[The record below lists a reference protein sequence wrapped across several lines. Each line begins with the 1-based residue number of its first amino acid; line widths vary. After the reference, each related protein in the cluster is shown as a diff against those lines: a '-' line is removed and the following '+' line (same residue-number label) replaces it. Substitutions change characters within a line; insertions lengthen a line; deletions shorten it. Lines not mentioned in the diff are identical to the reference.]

1 MPFGLQPAHLIIIA
15 VVALIIFGPSR
26 LPEIGRSLGK
36 TLKEFQSAT
45 KEATQGFTTE
55 VTKTETTAPAAAPA
69 VVPAVAEVKPACKN
83 CGKPIQ
89 AGAKFCAECGAA
101 Q

>member
-1 MPFGLQPAHLIIIA
+1 MPFGLQPTHLIIIA
-15 VVALIIFGPSR
+15 IVALILFGPSR
-26 LPEIGRSLGK
+26 LPEIGRALGK

-45 KEATQGFTTE
+45 KEATQSFTQE
-55 VTKTETTAPAAAPA
+55 VTKPSEPPQ
-69 VVPAVAEVKPACKN
+69 AESPTVACKA

-89 AGAKFCAECGAA
+89 AGMKFCPECGAA